1 MMNLRLEWCRSQLP
15 QLAEQGLSQAEA
27 ARKLGVAPQQVSDW
41 AKRDGVKFGSRKPM
55 YKLTHHPFYDDLP
68 LARLHSIMR
77 RLHFSMKVGD

>member
-15 QLAEQGLSQAEA
+15 KLAEQGLSQAEA
-27 ARKLGVAPQQVSDW
+27 ARKLNVAPQQVNDW
-41 AKRDGVKFGSRKPM
+41 AKKDGVKFGPRKSM

-77 RLHFSMKVGD
+77 RLRSSQKTGE